1 MQLGVNNN
9 LCVCVGETHDVF
21 CYANL
26 LYMTGQY
33 HRALHHL
40 RSHHIDKVVLC
51 GCFFVPEEFVLF
63 ACH

>member
-1 MQLGVNNN
+1 LYVHI
-9 LCVCVGETHDVF
+9 GEIHDVF

-40 RSHHIDKVVLC
+40 RAHHIDKVSILC
-51 GCFFVPEEFVLF
+51 GFSLCARTVYFVYLPLDQ
-63 ACH
+63 

>member
-1 MQLGVNNN
+1 M
-9 LCVCVGETHDVF
+9 HDVC

-40 RSHHIDKVVLC
+40 KAHHIDRVGTWYVMIM
-51 GCFFVPEEFVLF
+51 FVCALV
-63 ACH
+63 